1 MDYFPTR
8 LCLVD
13 YFAYA
18 YVCQAVRASEEKL
31 EEMNQTLEETQKILV
46 QKKAVA
52 VDRGRASTPRPD
64 WEEAKA
70 SLNSHKTMGEE
81 ELDIA
86 KTTCD
91 ITQQLEGTVLTHVA
105 RSHSGDGT
113 VYFDPRCHLPPS
125 PCPVPAYPPTAT
137 INPTPSHDCV
147 QFQVLRHSLSTQ

>member
-13 YFAYA
+13 YFAYVYA
-18 YVCQAVRASEEKL
+18 CQAVRASEEKF
-31 EEMNQTLEETQKILV
+31 EEMKQTLEETQKILV

-70 SLNSHKTMGEE
+70 LLNSHKTIGEE

-86 KTTCD
+86 KPTCD
-91 ITQQLEGTVLTHVA
+91 IAQQLEGKVLTHVA
-105 RSHSGDGT
+105 RSHTSDGA

-125 PCPVPAYPPTAT
+125 SRLPPSTR
-137 INPTPSHDCV
+137 PSHDCV